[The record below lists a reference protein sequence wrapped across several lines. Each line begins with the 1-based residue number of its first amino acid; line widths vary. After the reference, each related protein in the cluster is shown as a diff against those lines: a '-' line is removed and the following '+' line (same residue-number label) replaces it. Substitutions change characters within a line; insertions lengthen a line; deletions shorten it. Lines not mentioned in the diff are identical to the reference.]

1 MIFIKHKHYKRL
13 TIFLILITFMTNV
26 SYAAN
31 AANIDQYGFD
41 CFTKRYEYKE
51 DTFCDISKEWIKK
64 SLKPSYELGLI
75 SGRTSDRFDPN
86 GYVTIAE
93 ALSIAS
99 RVHEIYYGGDG
110 IMNKMGSKWYDGAI
124 IYAIDNNIIKP
135 GQFSNYEK
143 KATRAEVADLFSHS
157 LPQTALKAINHITE
171 LPDIKTS
178 DSYHDSILYLYN
190 AGILSGSDDFGTF
203 YPNKQIT
210 RAEIAVLLTR
220 MVIPSERKKL
230 SLKKNNHPLNPS
242 SHSIKSND
250 GSFSLSITSDWI
262 ENNPN
267 HSSQSNLELSAYDG
281 LCQLAAITTNKDNTV
296 SFDLLSYN
304 ASCIEE
310 LSKKISKASY
320 TQPQKTVING
330 NNALLTAI
338 KGNVDNIP
346 MNYYIMAIENETQI
360 VLVSTV
366 FPDSLAD
373 ELHPKITA
381 LYNSLLLIKE

>member
-1 MIFIKHKHYKRL
+1 
-13 TIFLILITFMTNV
+13 MTNV

-31 AANIDQYGFD
+31 ATNIDQYGFD

-124 IYAIDNNIIKP
+124 IYAIDNNIIKA

-143 KATRAEVADLFSHS
+143 KATRAEVADLFSHA

-171 LPDIKTS
+171 LPDIKAS
-178 DSYHDSILYLYN
+178 DSYHASILYLYN
-190 AGILSGSDDFGTF
+190 AGVLSGSDDFGTF

-230 SLKKNNHPLNPS
+230 SLKKSDQSLKPNYQ
-242 SHSIKSND
+242 SIKSND
-250 GSFSLSITSDWI
+250 GSFSLSVTSDWI
-262 ENNPN
+262 ENKPN
-267 HSSQSNLELSAYDG
+267 HSSQSNLELSTYDG
-281 LCQLAAITTNKDNTV
+281 LCQLAAITTNKNNTA

-310 LSKKISKASY
+310 LSKKMSKASF
-320 TQPQKTVING
+320 TPPKKGVING
-330 NNALLTAI
+330 NNAILTAI
-338 KGNVDNIP
+338 KGNVDNIS

-360 VLVSTV
+360 VLISTV
-366 FPDSLAD
+366 FPDSIAKESL
-373 ELHPKITA
+373 PKVKM
-381 LYNSLLLIKE
+381 LYQQFAFIEEGQ